1 MDNLDNKNVPKC
13 SAKFY
18 CDLCCYSSSRKSQ
31 YVRHLTSQKHLDN
44 LDNNTDNKKVRH
56 HICICGKKY
65 NYVSGLSKHRN
76 KCSIYNKN
84 RQYDHYC
91 YDISSDNIA
100 HVTETKLLSNLVLEV
115 VKNNSDLQK
124 QCMELQ
130 KQNHEFQQK
139 VMDSFQEVCKNG
151 INNTN
156 NINTN
161 SHNKT
166 FNLNFFLNETCK
178 NAMNI
183 SDFVNSIQLQLSDLE
198 NVGQLGFINGI
209 SDIIVKNLKVLDVT
223 QRPIHCTDAKR
234 EIMYIKDE
242 DKWEKENEENIKI
255 RKVIKHIA
263 YKNTKL
269 LSEFKSKYPD
279 CGRSESKYADKYN
292 KLIIEAMG
300 GRGDDDTEKEN
311 KIIKKIVKEIII
323 EK

>member
-13 SAKFY
+13 SAKFC

-31 YVRHLTSQKHLDN
+31 YDRHLTSQKHLDN
-44 LDNNTDNKKVRH
+44 LDNDMDNNKVRRH
-56 HICICGKKY
+56 KCICGRKY
-65 NYVSGLSKHRN
+65 NYVSGLSKHKK
-76 KCSIYNKN
+76 KCSIYIKN
-84 RQYDHYC
+84 EYDAQYG
-91 YDISSDNIA
+91 YDESSDNIK
-100 HVTETKLLSNLVLEV
+100 HVKETAILSNLVLEV

-183 SDFVNSIQLQLSDLE
+183 SDFVNSIQIQLSDLE
-198 NVGQLGFINGI
+198 NVGQVGFINGI

-223 QRPIHCTDAKR
+223 QRPIHCTDSKR
-234 EIMYIKDE
+234 EVMYIKDE

-300 GRGDDDTEKEN
+300 GRGDNDLEKEN
-311 KIIKKIVKEIII
+311 KIIKKIVKEVIID
-323 EK
+323 K

>member
-1 MDNLDNKNVPKC
+1 M
-13 SAKFY
+13 
-18 CDLCCYSSSRKSQ
+18 
-31 YVRHLTSQKHLDN
+31 
-44 LDNNTDNKKVRH
+44 
-56 HICICGKKY
+56 
-65 NYVSGLSKHRN
+65 SKHKK
-76 KCSIYNKN
+76 KCSIINKN
-84 RQYDHYC
+84 ESGVQDC
-91 YDISSDNIA
+91 YDDPCGNIKY
-100 HVTETKLLSNLVLEV
+100 VNETVILSNLVLEV

-198 NVGQLGFINGI
+198 NVGQVGFINGI
-209 SDIIVKNLKVLDVT
+209 SDIIVKNLKILDVT

-234 EIMYIKDE
+234 EVMYITPF
-242 DKWEKENEENIKI
+242 NIS
-255 RKVIKHIA
+255 
-263 YKNTKL
+263 N
-269 LSEFKSKYPD
+269 
-279 CGRSESKYADKYN
+279 ADFY
-292 KLIIEAMG
+292 
-300 GRGDDDTEKEN
+300 
-311 KIIKKIVKEIII
+311 IV
-323 EK
+323 